1 MQDTFPVLLRAARS
15 GPDFMPTSQSL
26 PSYEHGFAE
35 NLGIL
40 LVNLGTPDAP
50 TPSAVRRYLA
60 EFLWDPHVIDIAR
73 PLWWLMLHGYILRI
87 RPARSARAYSRIWT
101 DKGSPLLV
109 NSSAIAESLRA
120 LLDSQGPGGVPVAL
134 GMSYGRPSLSAA
146 IDELEQAG
154 ARQIVVLP
162 LYPQYSTTTTASVR
176 DAVSTLLSKRHRAL
190 AMHFISDYHDAPGY
204 IAALANSV
212 RDHWDQHGRSA
223 HLLLSFHGIP
233 ERTVANGD
241 PYQSQC
247 VQTAKLLAQALQLR
261 DDEWTLSFQSRVGR
275 AEWLRPYTDDV
286 IRDLGNNNIRSL
298 DVVCPGFAA
307 DCLETLEEIAM
318 QNAELLSQSGGGNLN
333 YIPALNA
340 RADHIEFL
348 SRLVE
353 QLAGAGA

>member
-1 MQDTFPVLLRAARS
+1 
-15 GPDFMPTSQSL
+15 MPTSQSL

-73 PLWWLMLHGYILRI
+73 PLWWLMLHGFVLRV
-87 RPARSARAYSRIWT
+87 RPARSARAYSKIWT
-101 DKGSPLLV
+101 AEGSPLLV
-109 NSSAIAESLRA
+109 HSSAIAVSLRA
-120 LLDSQGPGGVPVAL
+120 VLDSQVPGGVPVAL
-134 GMSYGRPSLSAA
+134 GMSYGKPSLSSA
-146 IDELEQAG
+146 IDELAAAG

-162 LYPQYSTTTTASVR
+162 LYPQYSTTTTASVH
-176 DAVSTLLSKRHRAL
+176 DAVNTLLSKRHRAL
-190 AMHFISDYHDAPGY
+190 AMHFINDYHDAPGY
-204 IAALANSV
+204 IAALANSI
-212 RDHWDQHGRSA
+212 RDHWEQRGRGA

-233 ERTVANGD
+233 ERTVATGD

-261 DDEWTLSFQSRVGR
+261 SDEWTLSFQSRVGR

-286 IRDLGNNNIRSL
+286 IRDLGNNNIQSL

-318 QNAELLSQSGGGNLN
+318 QNAELLSQSGGGTLN

-348 SRLVE
+348 SRLVA

>member
-1 MQDTFPVLLRAARS
+1 
-15 GPDFMPTSQSL
+15 MPTSQSL

-73 PLWWLMLHGYILRI
+73 PLWWLMLHGFVLRV
-87 RPARSARAYSRIWT
+87 RPARSARAYSKIWT
-101 DKGSPLLV
+101 DEGSPLLV
-109 NSSAIAESLRA
+109 HSTDIAVSLRA
-120 LLDSQGPGGVPVAL
+120 LLGSQDPGGVPVAL
-134 GMSYGRPSLSAA
+134 GMSYGKPSLSAA

-154 ARQIVVLP
+154 AGQIVVLP

-176 DAVSTLLSKRHRAL
+176 DAVSTLLSEQHPAL

-204 IAALANSV
+204 IAALANSI
-212 RDHWDQHGRSA
+212 RECWDQRGRGE

-247 VQTAKLLAQALQLR
+247 VQTAKLLAQSLQLR
-261 DDEWTLSFQSRVGR
+261 DNEWTLSFQSRVGR
-275 AEWLRPYTDDV
+275 AEWLRPYTEDV
-286 IRDLGNNNIRSL
+286 IRDLGSNNIQSL

-318 QNAELLSQSGGGNLN
+318 QNAALFSQSGGGTLN

-353 QLAGAGA
+353 QVAGAGE

>member
-1 MQDTFPVLLRAARS
+1 MQDTFPVLLWAARS
-15 GPDFMPTSQSL
+15 GPDFMPTSQLS
-26 PSYEHGFAE
+26 PSYEHGFAD

-60 EFLWDPHVIDIAR
+60 EFLWDPHVIDISR
-73 PLWWLMLHGYILRI
+73 PLWWLMLHGFILRV
-87 RPARSARAYSRIWT
+87 RPARSARAYRKIWT
-101 DKGSPLLV
+101 DEGSPLLV
-109 NSSAIAESLRA
+109 HSTAIAVSLRA
-120 LLDSQGPGGVPVAL
+120 LLSSQGAGRVPVAL
-134 GMSYGRPSLSAA
+134 GMSYGNPSLSDA
-146 IDELEQAG
+146 IDELDDAG
-154 ARQIVVLP
+154 ARQIIVLP
-162 LYPQYSTTTTASVR
+162 LYPQYSTTTTASVH
-176 DAVSTLLSKRHRAL
+176 DAVNALLPKRHRAL
-190 AMHFISDYHDAPGY
+190 TMHFISEYHDAPGY
-204 IAALANSV
+204 IAALASSI
-212 RDHWDQHGRSA
+212 RDYWDEHGRGE

-233 ERTVANGD
+233 EQTVANGD

-247 VQTAKLLAQALQLR
+247 VQSAELLAQALQLR

-275 AEWLRPYTDDV
+275 AEWLRPYTEDV
-286 IRDLGNNNIRSL
+286 IRGLGSKNIQSL

-318 QNAELLSQSGGGNLN
+318 QNAELLSQSGGGTLN

-353 QLAGAGA
+353 QVARAAE